1 MRHGLRAL
9 TIACTTTLVAAGA
22 LIGIAAPSGA
32 QEVTAS
38 DCGSKTYR
46 WLFWP
51 EGHGDLKSVPHPA
64 TDIPH
69 LDVYSGKG
77 KKFLDAQ
84 NVAYADGT
92 SVTTG
97 ATCTPVELPAGGSA
111 SVKSSFGQ
119 AKQLVCK
126 SPSMPVFVAVP
137 ESTVDFPSLSALVD
151 DKLVANAQ
159 LGSSA
164 DTAST
169 LDYDGKVCK
178 LKKPPK

>member
-1 MRHGLRAL
+1 MRHPVRAL
-9 TIACTTTLVAAGA
+9 SFTCTVALVAAGA
-22 LIGIAAPSGA
+22 LMGIAAPIGA
-32 QEVTAS
+32 QEVTAA
-38 DCGSKTYR
+38 DCGSTTYR

-51 EGHGDLKSVPHPA
+51 EGHGDLTSVPHPA

-77 KKFLDAQ
+77 KKFLESQ
-84 NVAYADGT
+84 NVGYADGT
-92 SVTTG
+92 SATTG
-97 ATCTPVELPAGGSA
+97 ATCTPVELPAGGSG
-111 SVKSSFGQ
+111 SVKSTFGQ

-126 SPSMPVFVAVP
+126 SPSNPVFVAVP
-137 ESTVDFPSLSALVD
+137 ESTVDFPSLSAVVD

-178 LKKPPK
+178 LKKAPK

>member
-1 MRHGLRAL
+1 M
-9 TIACTTTLVAAGA
+9 
-22 LIGIAAPSGA
+22 
-32 QEVTAS
+32 
-38 DCGSKTYR
+38 
-46 WLFWP
+46 
-51 EGHGDLKSVPHPA
+51 PHPA

-77 KKFLDAQ
+77 KKFLESQ

-92 SVTTG
+92 SATTN
-97 ATCTPVELPAGGSA
+97 ATCTPVALPAGGSG
-111 SVKSSFGQ
+111 SVKSTFGK

-126 SPSMPVFVAVP
+126 SSSNPIFVAIP
-137 ESTVDFPSLSALVD
+137 ESTVDFPSLSAVVD
-151 DKLVANAQ
+151 DKIVASAEVA
-159 LGSSA
+159 SSA